1 MAMSPPDQPAKKIRK
16 RRTQEERSAA
26 TQEAL
31 MRATIDAM
39 SDIGFARLTMSDI
52 ASRAGV
58 SRGALMHHFPNKED
72 LIVLAYELQL
82 SEATE
87 EIRGWLAK
95 GRSGEM
101 TLEDFLDRLWVMYSG
116 RLIFVTAEHITE
128 ARHNEPLRQRFIPI
142 VRNFHNALDACWRE
156 FFKGTKASGADPATV
171 LTATTSLFRGIGLQK
186 VLRED
191 VVYYEKLLDHWKTHV
206 LSLVEIGNRIEE
218 RV

>member
-1 MAMSPPDQPAKKIRK
+1 MTMSTPDRPAKKVRK

-39 SDIGFARLTMSDI
+39 SEIGFARLTTSDI

-82 SEATE
+82 SEATD
-87 EIRGWLAK
+87 EIRSWLDK

-116 RLIFVTAEHITE
+116 RLIFVTIEHITE
-128 ARHNEPLRQRFIPI
+128 ARHNEPLRQRFMPI
-142 VRNFHNALDACWRE
+142 VKNFHNALDACWRE
-156 FFKGTKASGADPATV
+156 FFNSTNASGADPTTV
-171 LTATTSLFRGIGLQK
+171 LTATTCLFRGIGLQK

-191 VVYYEKLLDHWKTHV
+191 VVYYEKLLDHWKAHV
-206 LSLVEIGNRIEE
+206 LSLVEIGSKIEE

>member
-1 MAMSPPDQPAKKIRK
+1 MNISVTDRPVKRRK

-31 MRATIDAM
+31 LRATIDAM
-39 SDIGFARLTMSDI
+39 SEIGFARLTMNDI

-72 LIVLAYELQL
+72 LIVLSYEMLL
-82 SEATE
+82 SEATD
-87 EIRGWLAK
+87 EIRAWLDK

-101 TLEDFLDRLWVMYSG
+101 TLEDFLDHLWALYSG
-116 RLIFVTAEHITE
+116 RLIFVTGEHIVE

-142 VRNFHNALDACWRE
+142 VKDFHNALDACWME
-156 FFKGTKASGADPATV
+156 FFKDTNASGVDPATV
-171 LTATTSLFRGIGLQK
+171 LTATTCLFRGIGLQK

-191 VVYYEKLLDHWKTHV
+191 AVYYEKLLDHWKKHV
-206 LSLVEIGNRIEE
+206 LSLVEIGSHTKEQA
-218 RV
+218 

>member
-1 MAMSPPDQPAKKIRK
+1 MTMSTPDRPAKKVRK

-39 SDIGFARLTMSDI
+39 SEIGFARLTTSDI

-82 SEATE
+82 SEATD
-87 EIRGWLAK
+87 EIRSWLDK

-116 RLIFVTAEHITE
+116 RLIFVTIEHITE
-128 ARHNEPLRQRFIPI
+128 ARHNEPLRQRFMPI
-142 VRNFHNALDACWRE
+142 VKNFHNALDACWRE
-156 FFKGTKASGADPATV
+156 FFNSTNASGADPATV
-171 LTATTSLFRGIGLQK
+171 LTATTCLFRGIGLQK

-191 VVYYEKLLDHWKTHV
+191 VVYYEKLLDHWKAHV
-206 LSLVEIGNRIEE
+206 LSLVEIGSKIEE